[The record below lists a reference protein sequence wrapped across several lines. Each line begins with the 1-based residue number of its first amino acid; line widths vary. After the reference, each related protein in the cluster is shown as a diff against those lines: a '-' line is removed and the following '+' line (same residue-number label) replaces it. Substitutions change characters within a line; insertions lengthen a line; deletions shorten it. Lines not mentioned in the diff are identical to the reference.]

1 MEHLLNIILFLP
13 ALSTLLMFGK
23 MMDAVSAK
31 YYAIVISA
39 IELGLCILLWF
50 LFDGANP
57 NFQFTSILPFAWGV
71 NYYVGVDGISLFLV
85 VLSAFITL
93 LCVIFLH
100 SVESMK
106 NFLIAL
112 LWLESIMIGV
122 FVSLNMILFYIFW
135 EISLVPMLY
144 IIGAWG
150 SERRIYAS
158 IKFFLYTFC
167 ASLVMLFGIL
177 YFAYLYYI
185 ATEGVWSFNLLDWYS
200 LPLRVDI
207 QKVLF
212 VAFFIGIAVKVP
224 MFPLHTW
231 LPYAHGQ
238 APTVGSVILAAIL
251 LKMGTY
257 AFVRFSLPLF
267 PDASVAFIT
276 PIAILCVIMVVYTA
290 LIAFA
295 QDDMKQV
302 IAYSSISHMGIIV
315 LGTFALNVEGISG
328 SVFFMLSHGI
338 ISGALFMMVGML
350 YDRTHTKMIAHYGGI
365 ARVMPK
371 YTFIFSILLM
381 GSVGLPLTMGFVGE
395 FLSLLGFFGVNK
407 FIAFLAGSGII
418 FGAIYMLNLFR
429 NVFLNDL
436 KPHNENLTDINVR
449 ESCAVIPLVLVVI
462 WLGVYPKPI
471 LEKID
476 LSVQNLVGFMI
487 KKSVVDE
494 NKEFLARINANIWAD
509 SGESIEMDSIESNA
523 IDSTDLG
530 ESFDSNTLDSGE
542 SNESNG
548 ILDSLDSLDSRES
561 PKMEVL

>member
-13 ALSTLLMFGK
+13 ALSTLLMFSN
-23 MMDAVSAK
+23 MMDKVALK
-31 YYAIVISA
+31 YYATIIA
-39 IELGLCILLWF
+39 LIEFGLCLMLWF
-50 LFDGANP
+50 LFDGADAG
-57 NFQFTSILPFAWGV
+57 FQFVTIIPIAQGI
-71 NYYVGVDGISLFLV
+71 NYFIGVDGISLFLV
-85 VLSAFITL
+85 VLSAFIVL
-93 LCVIFLH
+93 LCIIFLDE
-100 SVESMK
+100 VK
-106 NFLIAL
+106 NIKHFLIAL
-112 LWLESIMIGV
+112 LFLETIMIGA

-144 IIGAWG
+144 IIGFWG

-177 YFAYLYYI
+177 YFAYIY
-185 ATEGVWSFNLLDWYS
+185 AQSAGVWSFDLLDWYA
-200 LPLRVDI
+200 LPLDVDL

-238 APTVGSVILAAIL
+238 APTTGSVILAAIL

-267 PDASVAFIT
+267 PDASVAFIV

-338 ISGALFMMVGML
+338 ISGALFMMVGIL

-371 YTFIFSILLM
+371 FTLLFAILLM

-418 FGAIYMLNLFR
+418 LGAIYMLNLFR
-429 NVFLNDL
+429 NVFLNEL
-436 KPHNENLTDINVR
+436 KPHNTNLSDINVR
-449 ESCAVIPLVLVVI
+449 ESCAVIPLVIVVI

-471 LEKID
+471 LSKID
-476 LSVQNLVGFMI
+476 ASVQNLVTFMSEKALI
-487 KKSVVDE
+487 DE
-494 NKEFLARINANIWAD
+494 NKAFL
-509 SGESIEMDSIESNA
+509 SKF
-523 IDSTDLG
+523 L
-530 ESFDSNTLDSGE
+530 
-542 SNESNG
+542 
-548 ILDSLDSLDSRES
+548 
-561 PKMEVL
+561 EVK